1 MANRSRP
8 SFDWRRSLQ
17 WHLSRSIQPT
27 QDWVVSDA
35 NSWRHLDMHVCSVS
49 AFPLRNARS
58 CIAHCLG
65 DYYGRKAHWNCNFF
79 YKEPSLKSVW
89 KQARFEVIGKWKR
102 VLYYT
107 APVTI
112 VFSCLILFSKVDRL
126 FSRSSPLVS
135 ISKGLCRPITN
146 ARIMTTFYAINI
158 CRA

>member
-17 WHLSRSIQPT
+17 WHLSRSIQPI

-79 YKEPSLKSVW
+79 IKSLRWRASENKPASRLLENENESCITQHPSPLSSLVLSCFQKLIAFLVDHLRLFLSLKVCVGLSPTLELW
-89 KQARFEVIGKWKR
+89 LRFM
-102 VLYYT
+102 L
-107 APVTI
+107 
-112 VFSCLILFSKVDRL
+112 
-126 FSRSSPLVS
+126 
-135 ISKGLCRPITN
+135 
-146 ARIMTTFYAINI
+146 
-158 CRA
+158 